1 MDVNVGRNGYYV
13 TKTVNKVLLDERTLF
28 EHSQNMKI
36 LIAFIFMHYT
46 GVVIWN
52 NNVQGLYKFRVQLLL
67 ITVLVL
73 QRRNDADLL

>member
-36 LIAFIFMHYT
+36 LIALICMHYT